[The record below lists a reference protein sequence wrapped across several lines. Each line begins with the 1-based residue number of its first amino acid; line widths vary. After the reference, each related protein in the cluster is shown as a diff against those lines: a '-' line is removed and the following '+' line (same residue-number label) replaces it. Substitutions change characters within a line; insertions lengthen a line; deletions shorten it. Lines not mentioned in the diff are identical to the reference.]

1 MNNKILILI
10 FLVIFIFSIISL
22 YYEVINIS
30 NLKFPEFHVVKTN
43 YTAPM
48 KNETGIF
55 YEERYNENAYLIV
68 LIVITA
74 IVGLILYLERD
85 NIKMAILRTILVLG
99 FFYSVFFLARFSSPP
114 SESGAVK
121 SPPPYIFEI
130 TTLLTFILLFALVI
144 TVASLI
150 YSLGIRFHYQ
160 RIEKGKI
167 DMGIKARKELEEII
181 TDIAEKYSKRVSG
194 LRELITECYKSMC
207 EFLEKYGVDNPKYL
221 TAREFEEHVYN
232 LIGYRSENLSNLTK
246 LFEIAKYSKE
256 ELKEE
261 DYNSALKLLNNIKE
275 ELKNEK

>member
-10 FLVIFIFSIISL
+10 FLVVFIFSTVSL
-22 YYEVINIS
+22 YYEVINIG
-30 NLKFPEFHVVKTN
+30 NLKFPEFHIVKTN
-43 YTAPM
+43 QTTPM
-48 KNETGIF
+48 KNDTTLF
-55 YEERYNENAYLIV
+55 YEERSDDNAYLFV
-68 LIVITA
+68 LIVITT

-85 NIKMAILRTILVLG
+85 NLKVAILRMISILG
-99 FFYSVFFLARFSSPP
+99 FFYSLFFISRFFSLP
-114 SESGAVK
+114 SGGGANK
-121 SPPPYIFEI
+121 PTPYAFEI
-130 TTLLTFILLFALVI
+130 STIFTFLMLLALVI
-144 TVASLI
+144 ALASLI
-150 YSLGIRFHYQ
+150 SSLGIRFHYQ
-160 RIEKGKI
+160 RVKKGKI
-167 DMGIKARKELEEII
+167 DIGIKARKELEEII
-181 TDIAEKYSKRVSG
+181 TDITEKYSKKVSG

>member
-10 FLVIFIFSIISL
+10 FLVVFIFSIVSL
-22 YYEVINIS
+22 YYEVININ
-30 NLKFPEFHVVKTN
+30 NLKFPEFHIVKTN
-43 YTAPM
+43 KTTPM
-48 KNETGIF
+48 KNDTILF
-55 YEERYNENAYLIV
+55 YEERSDDNAYLFV
-68 LIVITA
+68 LIVITT

-85 NIKMAILRTILVLG
+85 NLKVAILRMISILG
-99 FFYSVFFLARFSSPP
+99 FFYSLFFISRFFPLP
-114 SESGAVK
+114 SGGGANK
-121 SPPPYIFEI
+121 PTPYAFEI
-130 TTLLTFILLFALVI
+130 STIFTFLMLLALVI
-144 TVASLI
+144 ALASLI
-150 YSLGIRFHYQ
+150 SSLGIRFHYQ
-160 RIEKGKI
+160 RVKKGKI
-167 DMGIKARKELEEII
+167 DIGIKTRKELEEII
-181 TDIAEKYSKRVSG
+181 TDITEKYSKKTSG

-221 TAREFEEHVYN
+221 TAREFEEHVFN

>member
-10 FLVIFIFSIISL
+10 FLVIFIFSIVSL
-22 YYEVINIS
+22 YYEVININ
-30 NLKFPEFHVVKTN
+30 NLKFPEFHIVKTN
-43 YTAPM
+43 QTTPM
-48 KNETGIF
+48 KNDTTLF
-55 YEERYNENAYLIV
+55 YEERSDDNAYLFV
-68 LIVITA
+68 LIVITT

-85 NIKMAILRTILVLG
+85 NLKVAILRMISILG
-99 FFYSVFFLARFSSPP
+99 FFYSLFFISRFFPLP
-114 SESGAVK
+114 SGGGANK
-121 SPPPYIFEI
+121 PTPYAFEI
-130 TTLLTFILLFALVI
+130 STIFTFLMLLALVI
-144 TVASLI
+144 ALASLI
-150 YSLGIRFHYQ
+150 SSLGIRFHYQ
-160 RIEKGKI
+160 RVKKGKI
-167 DMGIKARKELEEII
+167 DIGIKARKKLEEII
-181 TDIAEKYSKRVSG
+181 TDITEKYSKKVSG

-221 TAREFEEHVYN
+221 TAREFEEHVFN

>member
-10 FLVIFIFSIISL
+10 FLIVFIFSIVSL
-22 YYEVINIS
+22 YYEVININ
-30 NLKFPEFHVVKTN
+30 NLKFPEFHIVKTN
-43 YTAPM
+43 KTTPM
-48 KNETGIF
+48 KNDTTLF
-55 YEERYNENAYLIV
+55 YEERSDDNAYLFV
-68 LIVITA
+68 LIVITT

-85 NIKMAILRTILVLG
+85 NLKVAILRMISILG
-99 FFYSVFFLARFSSPP
+99 FFYSLFFISRFFSLP
-114 SESGAVK
+114 SGGGANK
-121 SPPPYIFEI
+121 PTPYAFEI
-130 TTLLTFILLFALVI
+130 STIFTFLMLLALVI
-144 TVASLI
+144 ALASLI
-150 YSLGIRFHYQ
+150 SSLGIRFHYQ
-160 RIEKGKI
+160 RVKKGKI
-167 DMGIKARKELEEII
+167 DIGIKARKELEEII
-181 TDIAEKYSKRVSG
+181 TDITEKYSKKVSG

-221 TAREFEEHVYN
+221 TAREFEEHVFN

>member
-10 FLVIFIFSIISL
+10 FLVVFIFSTVSL
-22 YYEVINIS
+22 YYEVININ
-30 NLKFPEFHVVKTN
+30 NLKFPEFHIVKTN
-43 YTAPM
+43 QTTPM
-48 KNETGIF
+48 KNDTTLF
-55 YEERYNENAYLIV
+55 YEERSDDNAYLFV
-68 LIVITA
+68 LIVITT

-85 NIKMAILRTILVLG
+85 NLKVAILRMISILG
-99 FFYSVFFLARFSSPP
+99 FFYSLFFISRFFSLP
-114 SESGAVK
+114 SGGGANK
-121 SPPPYIFEI
+121 PTPYAFEI
-130 TTLLTFILLFALVI
+130 STIFTFLMLLALVI
-144 TVASLI
+144 ALASLI
-150 YSLGIRFHYQ
+150 SSLGIRFHYQ
-160 RIEKGKI
+160 RVKKGKI
-167 DMGIKARKELEEII
+167 DIGIKARKELEEII
-181 TDIAEKYSKRVSG
+181 TDITEKYSKKASG

-207 EFLEKYGVDNPKYL
+207 EFLEKYVVDNPKYL